1 MEKTPSR
8 WWDSPSALL
17 LFLAVLF
24 SAWRLQTTDWTEG
37 LGVVRNVA
45 VFGVIVGLALGQ
57 SYFQKRGIFWLTLGY
72 MLVVFIWQWLLA
84 MKFDESQSYLGD
96 QLLILFGRILTDL
109 KELSAGRAVED
120 QFFVM
125 TLLCFPYWFA
135 SLYAGFQLTRHAS
148 FLASILPNGI
158 LMFLIHIY
166 HYSSRD
172 YTWMLGAYIFL
183 ALLLLGRQKYLID
196 RRKWMQERVQISSD
210 SSLDITNTT
219 VIIATAMVILAW
231 GIPYI
236 LPSTAEGREFWQ
248 NTSKEI
254 SSSEWYENLIASV
267 KKESPPKPHN
277 FQTQLALGVR
287 VPQSDLVVFQ
297 VYVPLEARELPR
309 LYWRGQVFDYYENEH
324 WVTTT
329 QNETRRISTDGDFD
343 IPDSTN
349 RKRISFTFDVFVD
362 GQILMYM
369 PAQPIW
375 VNHDALILYS
385 NLTKDANEEEPLMDI
400 MAVRASPILEAGDIY
415 RATALLPNPIIP
427 ELREAGENYPEWATE
442 TYLQLPQNFSPRIRD
457 LAEKITESYDNPYD
471 KATAITDYLRKNITY
486 ATTISFPDESVDQ
499 LEYFLFESKRGFC
512 NYSASAE
519 VLMLRSIG
527 IPARLVV
534 GYAQG
539 EPNLQDSIYVVR
551 ERDLHAWPEVYFPGY
566 GWIEFEPTGNQEPL
580 VRPDEREII
589 PTIATPLVNPIRE
602 LPQGEE
608 EIPPINPVEVEGPS
622 FITSLARFTWVLYW
636 LGGGGVLLIIVLLKR
651 RFAPNITLV
660 WVLKRAIERSGWNAP
675 TWLNRVLHFATL
687 PPIEQYFHS
696 INISLVWLGSLQ
708 PVHATA
714 AERAKTLQKFL
725 PVASGSIETLLT
737 EQQSHLFRKEGGNE
751 SSARRAAWD
760 VLYKAARVRLK
771 IPLEE

>member
-236 LPSTAEGREFWQ
+236 LP
-248 NTSKEI
+248 I
-254 SSSEWYENLIASV
+254 
-267 KKESPPKPHN
+267 
-277 FQTQLALGVR
+277 
-287 VPQSDLVVFQ
+287 
-297 VYVPLEARELPR
+297 
-309 LYWRGQVFDYYENEH
+309 
-324 WVTTT
+324 
-329 QNETRRISTDGDFD
+329 
-343 IPDSTN
+343 
-349 RKRISFTFDVFVD
+349 
-362 GQILMYM
+362 
-369 PAQPIW
+369 
-375 VNHDALILYS
+375 
-385 NLTKDANEEEPLMDI
+385 
-400 MAVRASPILEAGDIY
+400 
-415 RATALLPNPIIP
+415 
-427 ELREAGENYPEWATE
+427 
-442 TYLQLPQNFSPRIRD
+442 
-457 LAEKITESYDNPYD
+457 
-471 KATAITDYLRKNITY
+471 
-486 ATTISFPDESVDQ
+486 
-499 LEYFLFESKRGFC
+499 
-512 NYSASAE
+512 
-519 VLMLRSIG
+519 
-527 IPARLVV
+527 
-534 GYAQG
+534 
-539 EPNLQDSIYVVR
+539 
-551 ERDLHAWPEVYFPGY
+551 
-566 GWIEFEPTGNQEPL
+566 
-580 VRPDEREII
+580 
-589 PTIATPLVNPIRE
+589 
-602 LPQGEE
+602 
-608 EIPPINPVEVEGPS
+608 
-622 FITSLARFTWVLYW
+622 
-636 LGGGGVLLIIVLLKR
+636 
-651 RFAPNITLV
+651 
-660 WVLKRAIERSGWNAP
+660 
-675 TWLNRVLHFATL
+675 
-687 PPIEQYFHS
+687 
-696 INISLVWLGSLQ
+696 
-708 PVHATA
+708 
-714 AERAKTLQKFL
+714 
-725 PVASGSIETLLT
+725 
-737 EQQSHLFRKEGGNE
+737 
-751 SSARRAAWD
+751 
-760 VLYKAARVRLK
+760 
-771 IPLEE
+771 